1 MTQISELSVQAELSL
16 AAYAN
21 LTKGVPSQ
29 AELRKAGM
37 SQTQAEHFAAEWSVV
52 DQSTDSA
59 SGFSATVFE
68 KGGQRYLAIRGTE
81 PSDVLDFIAD
91 ADLGTSGAAAKQIV
105 ALYNYVQRLTG
116 TKGQAV
122 SQLEWNGQNY
132 VLNNASGAVGILD
145 TPLSGTLTV
154 AGHSL
159 GGHLAIAFGRLF
171 PQLTGQ
177 IDTYN
182 APGFMDGIAAGFFAR
197 IDSALG
203 RSSSSFQEAKTTNV
217 YGSGLNVIA
226 GYADDH
232 GMPQEIFLEENSHS
246 IVKLS
251 DSLALYATFSK
262 LSPVLTQSA
271 IKDILNTS
279 SNTALNS
286 LESALDALCT
296 LLIDGGIATDTG
308 KQTPPENRD
317 VFYKN
322 LYELQNNGNYT
333 ALKGSAGITFLS
345 GSGLADHAKTDFGSF
360 LALDYLLPFTLAGA
374 DSALISI
381 RQSLYDAWHADQ
393 SLTPAQK
400 AAGEGNYSGSWY
412 NDRAQFLA
420 GIVEARLNDTGSG
433 NQLRVDTLNTD
444 PIYFEDKASGLS
456 LQQQNT
462 ATSSTAGPKY
472 LFGGSSNDTLVG
484 GAGADHLYG
493 GAGSDTLSGGEG
505 ADYLEGGSDDD
516 ILDGGAGND
525 MLVGGSGKDTYRITS
540 GNETDTVL
548 DADGTGTIVLNGNTL
563 TGGEWAAANQWRD
576 GYGNSYS
583 LIDAGAGKQDLLIN
597 AGAGSTLVKAYQS
610 GQLGITLKGEV
621 APTPF
626 AQSGN
631 GITVTGDRAPYQMPW
646 NYWLWVN
653 NPAWPYLF
661 DGNGNMVRTA
671 VPMPF
676 YADKVFDTAGDDTI
690 YAGDGLNVINAY
702 SGGNNQIVTGLNDDY
717 ILGGAG
723 RDRVFSGGVTD
734 TIDVGAGDDIVYGES
749 GRDVIQGGLGN
760 DFLSGGADGDAI
772 DGGQGDDQIYGG
784 DSITWTNALIDSGN
798 GSAAPGEL
806 LSGGAGDDLV
816 IGSSTADAL
825 LGGEGKDAIAGREG
839 NDVIFGDAGL
849 VFVAPPLS
857 VFDPII
863 SASRWPMGPMLGF
876 HSGFSKSPMLTV
888 HVDKTNDNVGGHE
901 VKLSSADNPEA
912 PRDNWMTAAVSG
924 DNDQLYGGSGD
935 DWIFGEF
942 GDDVLSG
949 GVGKDTLDGGIGNDT
964 YLFAKGDGQ
973 DVIVDHDTT
982 VGNNDKV
989 LLSNINAQ
997 DVVVS
1002 RDVSNLYIKLKTTSD
1017 SLTFSNWFVSSSDK
1031 VEQVV
1036 FANGVSWGAAELAAA
1051 VSLAPTAGADYLAG
1065 TAGANTMA
1073 GLAGDDV
1080 YVVDNSGDRVSET
1093 AGAGTD
1099 SIFSSV
1105 SHTLS
1110 NHVENLALTGN
1121 AAINGTGNSLNNT
1134 LTGNS
1139 AANWLNG
1146 GGGADSMQGGAGNDT
1161 YVVDNAG
1168 DVVGEAVGEGTDLVQ
1183 SSVTYTLSAN
1193 VENLTLTGSTASNGT
1208 GNALDNVLTGNSAN
1222 NTLTGGEGN
1231 DSLNG
1236 GTGSDTLIGGQGDD
1250 TYVVNVATDV
1260 VIENAGEG
1268 FDVVNSTATLTLSA
1282 HVEALV
1288 LQGWGVINGTGN
1300 ELNNLLRGNLNGNTL
1315 NGNAGN
1321 DILEGNDGNDRLTD
1335 TSGAALFNGG
1345 VGHDA
1350 LTGGASAEIFVGGLG
1365 YDTVT
1370 TAGGNDIILFNKGD
1384 GQDTFAAGGT
1394 GSDVISLGGGITYA
1408 DLTFTKATNDLV
1420 LKIGATDQITFKN
1433 WYAATPSKPVAN
1445 LQVMAEAMADFAE
1458 GGPDPLKDQ
1467 KVENFNF
1474 AGLVGAFDTAR
1485 AANTGLTSWALTNA
1499 LTNFQLAGSDTAAL
1513 GGDLAYQYGKNG
1525 TLAGIGVTPAL
1536 ATLSDAN
1543 LGSSVLALTPLSG
1556 LQTGS
1561 MRLS

>member
-52 DQSTDSA
+52 DQSIDSA

-68 KGGQRYLAIRGTE
+68 KGGQCYLVMRGTE

-122 SQLEWNGQNY
+122 SQLEWTGQNY
-132 VLNNASGAVGILD
+132 VLNNTSGAVGILD

-171 PQLTGQ
+171 PQLAGQ

-226 GYADDH
+226 GFADDH

-251 DSLALYATFSK
+251 DSLALYDIFSQ

-286 LESALDALCT
+286 LESALDALRT
-296 LLIDGGIATDTG
+296 LLIDGGISTDTG

-322 LYELQNNGNYT
+322 LYELQNNGNYI
-333 ALKGSAGITFLS
+333 ALKGSAGITLLS

-360 LALDYLLPFTLAGA
+360 LALDYLLPFTLFGA
-374 DSALISI
+374 DSALIATH
-381 RQSLYDAWHADQ
+381 QSFYNAWHADQ
-393 SLTPAQK
+393 SLTLAQK
-400 AAGEGNYSGSWY
+400 AAGESNYSDNWY
-412 NDRAQFLA
+412 KDRAAFLG
-420 GIVEARLNDTGSG
+420 GIIQANTNDTGSG
-433 NQLRVDTLNTD
+433 KALWTEVLTTD
-444 PIYFEDKASGLS
+444 PIYFEDKASGLT
-456 LQQQNT
+456 LQQQNA

-472 LFGGSSNDTLVG
+472 LFGGSSNDQLAG
-484 GAGADHLYG
+484 SAGADHLYG
-493 GAGSDTLSGGEG
+493 GAGSDTLTGGEG
-505 ADYLEGGSDDD
+505 ADYLEGGSGDD
-516 ILDGGAGND
+516 ILEGGAGND
-525 MLVGGSGKDTYRITS
+525 MLVGGSGKDTYRITA
-540 GNETDTVL
+540 GNETDTIV
-548 DADGTGTIVLNGNTL
+548 DADGNGSIVLNGNTL
-563 TGGEWAAANQWRD
+563 AGGEWAAANQWRD

-583 LIDAGAGKQDLLIN
+583 LIDAGGGKRDLLIDS
-597 AGAGSTLVKAYQS
+597 GAGSTLVKAYQS

-661 DGNGNMVRTA
+661 DGNGNLVRTDA
-671 VPMPF
+671 PMPF
-676 YADKVFDTAGDDTI
+676 FADKIFDTTGDDKL
-690 YAGDGLNVINAY
+690 YAGDGLNVIYAT
-702 SGGNNQIVTGLNDDY
+702 SGGNNHIVTGLNDDY

-723 RDRVFSGGVTD
+723 RDRVFSGSMTD
-734 TIDVGAGDDIVYGES
+734 TIDVGAGDDIVYGEN

-772 DGGQGDDQIYGG
+772 DGGQGNDQIYGG
-784 DSITWTNALIDSGN
+784 DSITWANALIDSGN
-798 GSAAPGEL
+798 SSAALGEL
-806 LSGGAGDDLV
+806 LSGGAGDDQI

-825 LGGEGKDAIAGREG
+825 FGGEGKDAIAGREG

-849 VFVAPPLS
+849 TFVAPPLS
-857 VFDPII
+857 EFDPII

-912 PRDNWMTAAVSG
+912 PRDNWMTAAIAG

-949 GVGKDTLDGGIGNDT
+949 GVGNDYLDGGVGNDT
-964 YLFAKGDGQ
+964 YMFAKGDGQ

-982 VGNNDKV
+982 AGNNDKV

-997 DVVVS
+997 DIAVS
-1002 RDVSNLYIKLKTTSD
+1002 REVSNLYIKLKTSSD

-1031 VEQVV
+1031 IEQVV
-1036 FANGVSWGAAELAAA
+1036 FANGVSWGVAELAAA
-1051 VSLAPTAGADYLAG
+1051 VSQAPTAGADYLAG
-1065 TAGANTMA
+1065 TVGADTMA

-1080 YVVDNSGDRVSET
+1080 YVVNNPGDRVSE
-1093 AGAGTD
+1093 AANAGTD

-1105 SHTLS
+1105 SYTLP
-1110 NHVENLALTGN
+1110 NNVENLALTGN
-1121 AAINGTGNSLNNT
+1121 LAINGTGNSLNNT

-1139 AANWLNG
+1139 AANTLNG

-1161 YVVDNAG
+1161 YIVDNAA
-1168 DVVGEAVGEGTDLVQ
+1168 DVVAEAAVEGIDLVQ
-1183 SSVTYTLSAN
+1183 SSVTYSLSAN
-1193 VENLTLTGSTASNGT
+1193 VENLTLTGSAAINGA
-1208 GNALDNVLTGNSAN
+1208 GNALDNLLIGNSAA
-1222 NTLTGGEGN
+1222 NTLTGGDGN
-1231 DSLNG
+1231 DSLDG

-1250 TYVVNVATDV
+1250 TYVVNVATDIV
-1260 VIENAGEG
+1260 VENAGEG

-1300 ELNNLLRGNLNGNTL
+1300 ELSNLLRGNLNGNTL
-1315 NGNAGN
+1315 NGADGN
-1321 DILEGNDGNDRLTD
+1321 DILEGNDGNDRLID
-1335 TSGAALFNGG
+1335 TLGTALFNGG
-1345 VGHDA
+1345 SGNDA
-1350 LTGGASAEIFVGGLG
+1350 ITGGASAEIFLGGLG
-1365 YDTVT
+1365 NDTLT

-1384 GQDTFAAGGT
+1384 GQDSFASGGT
-1394 GSDVISLGGGITYA
+1394 GSDAISLGGGISYA
-1408 DLTFTKATNDLV
+1408 DLTFAKAGNDLV
-1420 LKIGATDQITFKN
+1420 LKTGGADQITFKN
-1433 WYAATPSKPVAN
+1433 WYAATPSKPVAK
-1445 LQVMAEAMADFAE
+1445 LQVMAEAMAGFVQ
-1458 GGPDPLKDQ
+1458 GGSNPLMDQ

-1474 AGLVGAFDTAR
+1474 AGLVGAFDSAR

-1499 LTNFQLAGSDTAAL
+1499 LSRFQLAGSDTAAL

-1536 ATLSDAN
+1536 ATLSDVN
-1543 LGSSVLALTPLSG
+1543 LGTSAQALSPLSG

-1561 MRLS
+1561 IRLS